1 VSDTRK
7 IAAILVSDVVGFSRL
22 AGADEERTLARLVL
36 NETGMTF
43 GRWRERLHIIIALQR
58 LSIGASVQAVSLELG
73 YEGPNSFI
81 TMFKKTMG
89 QSPGKYRGDKMEAS
103 QL

>member
-1 VSDTRK
+1 
-7 IAAILVSDVVGFSRL
+7 
-22 AGADEERTLARLVL
+22 
-36 NETGMTF
+36 
-43 GRWRERLHIIIALQR
+43 LHIIIALQR

-89 QSPGKYRGDKMEAS
+89 QSPGKYRADKMEAS
-103 QL
+103 QP